1 MRISPHMIRE
11 IRRTDLAG
19 RRTRLDERTSL
30 FLIYAILQS
39 IARALLSLTS
49 AFYRHNNH
57 YIRFAGKSYGQTQKA
72 RSKTAGTQTH
82 RYSPPSPRRG
92 LRHFVP
98 PESLLRP
105 QRPAASALRDAAAP
119 PCGRRFY
126 RRCFCDVRRLSPHLL
141 SGSGCIPASW
151 PERPATET
159 PRAQTRAQAV
169 RRGHRVCADLASCR
183 GRLDHRRLCPS
194 RSGKVRDHGAPP
206 QSGAG
211 VGEQKKTAPFGVRS
225 PIPAGTVEAYE
236 GLRRKVVQQD
246 GRGQHLE
253 GRGVLTRCGLAT
265 WAQIRPAAVPTRP
278 PESHFPSGAEAPV
291 LDSLGAELVRLVAG
305 LILSN
310 STGGFSVCLN

>member
-11 IRRTDLAG
+11 IRRIDLPG
-19 RRTRLDERTSL
+19 PRTHSDEMTSIFL
-30 FLIYAILQS
+30 FYCLIQS
-39 IARALLSLTS
+39 ITRSRLSLTN
-49 AFYRHNNH
+49 ALNRHNNI
-57 YIRFAGKSYGQTQKA
+57 YIWLARRSYGQTQKS
-72 RSKTAGTQTH
+72 RSKTARTQTH
-82 RYSPPSPRRG
+82 RYPPPSPGRG

-98 PESLLRP
+98 PESVLRP

-126 RRCFCDVRRLSPHLL
+126 RRCLCDVRCLSPHLL

-194 RSGKVRDHGAPP
+194 RSGKVRDQGAPP

-236 GLRRKVVQQD
+236 GLRRQVVQPD

-253 GRGVLTRCGLAT
+253 ARGILTRCGLAT

-291 LDSLGAELVRLVAG
+291 LDPLGAELVRLVAG

-310 STGGFSVCLN
+310 STGGFSACLN